1 MTRRGNKLSAGWC
14 GRFCTLIPSIVKYL
28 TRAFYKLGIEAKEEA
43 IQGALAGTFVAY
55 ARLVARGKESLAYP
69 SVLAR
74 FAVAQVRSGR
84 QVGGRL
90 NIRDISSSYAQRQKN
105 FVVERLD
112 RFDTYEGC
120 WRMALVEDRQA
131 PVPDRVALLID
142 YPAWLN
148 SLPRR
153 ERQIATL
160 LARGHR
166 TTDVAHRFRLSL
178 ARISQMRREFYA
190 SWLRF
195 HGEAQEQER
204 MDLIAAA

>member
-1 MTRRGNKLSAGWC
+1 MTRRGNKSSADWC
-14 GRFCTLIPSIVKYL
+14 GRFCALIPSIVKYL
-28 TRAFYKLGIEAKEEA
+28 ARAFYRLGSEAKEEA

-55 ARLVARGKESLAYP
+55 ARLVARGRESLAYP

-112 RFDTYEGC
+112 RFDTHEGC

-142 YPAWLN
+142 YPAWLH

-178 ARISQMRREFYA
+178 ARISQMRREFHA

-195 HGEAQEQER
+195 HGEAEEQER
-204 MDLIAAA
+204 MDLLAAA